1 MEVFVN
7 VNSVV
12 DLAVLLTSYSEDD
25 LIKYDR
31 DSRNQITQE
40 LQALCLRFGVILPT
54 YLVLAPTKNDVYDKQ
69 AQLRGITPK
78 SILEY
83 VNDDFDAVFSSLE
96 EFRTWLARQALPTE
110 KPNPETHEKEQPKE
124 ETRLTVLFRKG
135 AEDDIDLVNT
145 EADEE

>member
-31 DSRNQITQE
+31 ESRKQITTE

-54 YLVLAPTKNDVYDKQ
+54 YLVLAPDKDDVYDKQ
-69 AQLRGITPK
+69 AELRGVTPK

-83 VNDDFDAVFSSLE
+83 VNDDFDAAFESLE
-96 EFRTWLARQALPTE
+96 EFRTWLAHQALPTQRPNVEMHEPE
-110 KPNPETHEKEQPKE
+110 KQQT
-124 ETRLTVLFRKG
+124 ETRLTVIFRDG
-135 AEDDIDLVNT
+135 SGDSGDLVNT
-145 EADEE
+145 EDKE

>member
-31 DSRNQITQE
+31 ESRNQITQE

-54 YLVLAPTKNDVYDKQ
+54 YLVLAPAKNDVYDKQ
-69 AQLRGITPK
+69 AQLRGVTPK

-83 VNDDFDAVFSSLE
+83 VNDDFDADFSSLV
-96 EFRTWLARQALPTE
+96 EFRTWLAHQALPTE
-110 KPNPETHEKEQPKE
+110 KTQQKTHVEEQPKE
-124 ETRLTVLFRKG
+124 ETRLTVLFRG
-135 AEDDIDLVNT
+135 GTTDDGDLVNT